1 MRAPVCVED
10 GVWVVTASVTEVVP
24 SGHRDDRRRAETLP
38 EWRAAEYLA
47 GRGLLRELLTTFHA
61 RLADLD
67 CVPDPR
73 GKPRLRGHPG
83 IGVSISHSGGTVAA
97 ALAVD
102 RALGVDVQQ
111 PDRTFSP
118 ALAHRLLRE
127 RAAGLA
133 DLPAGRAAQEL
144 AWVWTAQEACA
155 KADGDGIRARP
166 WSIDVPPG
174 AREGKWGEYRWV
186 SLRDHSPI
194 PLSCAF
200 TDRFTDVHLRT
211 SPQERHP

>member
-1 MRAPVCVED
+1 MKAPVSVED
-10 GVWVVTASVTEVVP
+10 GVWVVTASVTEFAP
-24 SGHRDDRRRAETLP
+24 SVHRDDRRRAETLP
-38 EWRAAEYLA
+38 EWRAAEFLA
-47 GRGLLRELLTTFHA
+47 GRGLLRALLTTVHP
-61 RLADLD
+61 RLADLEV
-67 CVPDPR
+67 VPDPR

-83 IGVSISHSGGTVAA
+83 IGVSVSHSRGTVAA
-97 ALAVD
+97 AVAVG
-102 RALGVDVQQ
+102 RALGVDVQR
-111 PDRTFSP
+111 PEETFSP

-127 RAAGLA
+127 RAADLA
-133 DLPAGRAAQEL
+133 DLPAARAAQEL

-174 AREGKWGEYRWV
+174 AREGTWGEYRWV

-211 SPQERHP
+211 SPQEGHP